1 MTRRGNTADQS
12 QPKADVETIDA
23 EREVTISTEN
33 EVEMVSPD
41 NESGKKKNGVSDD
54 E

>member
-1 MTRRGNTADQS
+1 
-12 QPKADVETIDA
+12 
-23 EREVTISTEN
+23 VTISTEN

-54 E
+54 EWLPTSHLVL